1 MLGKFQQMV
10 QGKRVAIVGNLTPS
24 EDLSEVID
32 NHDIVIRLNHFYNY
46 NSGLVGK
53 KVDMLFVTPTDR
65 WKKMSAEERHEDVIR
80 EQKPLIFA
88 VKHSQRIDKEVR
100 EKHFCNCKIYKFE
113 QDMVRGSQVFT
124 TGTAALRILT
134 NCENFTCDCYCFS
147 FDADWKNYIGTEA
160 KHYDKNMELEERKR
174 HEWIEMLSEKKMF
187 DDSINPV
194 ICVRK
199 GSSLKDKN
207 IRPYK
212 NGKSLLEIC
221 VEKALKVFGS
231 VTVLA
236 DDEHYCELAKS
247 YGAEVPYLDEKV
259 EGNEDVTVRL
269 KRWRDRCGI
278 NGRIILIQC
287 TSPNLS
293 IDSMEKMRDM
303 SKEADYKEVI
313 VTTVVYDDVK
323 HSALLLFDEEEKYMK
338 QAISGD
344 PQISRPRQEL
354 KPLYHYNGAMTSF
367 ACSQLSKESL
377 FDDGDLKPCMIE
389 KWEGL
394 DIDTIEQFNR

>member
-1 MLGKFQQMV
+1 MV

-46 NSGLVGK
+46 DSGLVGK

-100 EKHFCNCKIYKFE
+100 ERHFCGCKIYKFE

-147 FDADWKNYIGTEA
+147 FDADWKNYIDTEA
-160 KHYDKNMELEERKR
+160 KHYGKNMDLEERKR

-187 DDSINPV
+187 DGSINPV
-194 ICVRK
+194 ITVRK

-212 NGKSLLEIC
+212 NGKCLLEIC
-221 VEKALKVFGS
+221 VEKALKAFGS

-269 KRWRDRCGI
+269 KRWKDRCGI

-293 IDSMEKMRDM
+293 LESMEKMREM
-303 SKEADYKEVI
+303 SKEADYREVI

-323 HSALLLFDEEEKYMK
+323 HSALLLFDQEEKYMK

-354 KPLYHYNGAMTSF
+354 KQLYHYNGAMTSF